1 MDIVCERQ
9 HVEMCDEMKD
19 VGIFGIRWGIEL
31 YAVETRIEDRRG
43 NREYEIFDMEW
54 RGEVLEVR

>member
-1 MDIVCERQ
+1 M
-9 HVEMCDEMKD
+9 
-19 VGIFGIRWGIEL
+19 
-31 YAVETRIEDRRG
+31 ETRIEDVGYRRG

>member
-1 MDIVCERQ
+1 M
-9 HVEMCDEMKD
+9 
-19 VGIFGIRWGIEL
+19 
-31 YAVETRIEDRRG
+31 ETRIEDRRG